1 MKIQF
6 DKEQDIMRIKFQD
19 SEYEMSREVDDGI
32 VIDIDKK
39 GKIIAI
45 EILDVSD
52 KMSKESIRDIGMKV

>member
-1 MKIQF
+1 MKINF
-6 DKEQDIMRIKFQD
+6 DKEHDIMRIKFQD

-52 KMSKESIRDIGMKV
+52 KMSKESIRELRAKV

>member
-1 MKIQF
+1 MKINF
-6 DKEQDIMRIKFQD
+6 DKEHEFMKIKFQD

-52 KMSKESIRDIGMKV
+52 KMSKESIRELRAKV

>member
-1 MKIQF
+1 MKINF
-6 DKEQDIMRIKFQD
+6 DKEHDIMKIKFQD
-19 SEYEMSREVDDGI
+19 GEYEMSREVDDGI

-52 KMSKESIRDIGMKV
+52 KMSKESIRELRAKV

>member
-1 MKIQF
+1 
-6 DKEQDIMRIKFQD
+6 MRIKFQD

-52 KMSKESIRDIGMKV
+52 KMSKESIRELRAKV